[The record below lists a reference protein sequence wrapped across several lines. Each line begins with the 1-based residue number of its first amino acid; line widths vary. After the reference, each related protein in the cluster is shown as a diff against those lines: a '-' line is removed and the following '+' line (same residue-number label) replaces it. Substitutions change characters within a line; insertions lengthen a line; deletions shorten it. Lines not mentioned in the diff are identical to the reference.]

1 VRDWFEIESACYW
14 YKGPERP
21 DPKTIKT
28 EIFFIPAAAAAEKDG
43 CFTNTQRLVQWHDK
57 AVDPPEDCRSDTWFV
72 YHLGKR
78 LKQLYAGSTA
88 ARDQGLLNLT
98 WDYERDARE
107 TLPDGRPSRIPDEPD
122 AEKILKEINGYTVA
136 DHKQVSGF
144 SDLKDDGSTA
154 CGCWIYSGVYPEEGR
169 NRARERKRDPNNYLN
184 PEWGFAW
191 PHNRRI
197 LYNRASADP
206 EGRPWS
212 ERKKY
217 VWWDGQKK
225 KWTGLDAPDFELD
238 KPPSYRP
245 AEGAKGMDS
254 IAGDAPFIMKPDGR
268 GWLFAPAGTKD
279 GPLPT
284 HYEPVESPVKNLL
297 YEQQTNPVAERYD
310 LPMNPKAAGV
320 DREYPIVATT
330 HRLTEHYLS
339 GPMSRFD
346 SWLNELQP
354 EMFVELSPELAA
366 ERGIEHG
373 GWMVVATRRGA
384 IEARAM
390 VTRRIRPLTVDGRAL
405 HQIGLPFHW
414 GFAGETV
421 GCVANDLTSIAL
433 DPNVS
438 IHEAK
443 AFTCDVWPGRLENYR
458 EERPLAAAP
467 WPTREPTPETPKSA
481 QPEGQTI

>member
-1 VRDWFEIESACYW
+1 
-14 YKGPERP
+14 
-21 DPKTIKT
+21 
-28 EIFFIPAAAAAEKDG
+28 
-43 CFTNTQRLVQWHDK
+43 
-57 AVDPPEDCRSDTWFV
+57 
-72 YHLGKR
+72 
-78 LKQLYAGSTA
+78 
-88 ARDQGLLNLT
+88 
-98 WDYERDARE
+98 
-107 TLPDGRPSRIPDEPD
+107 
-122 AEKILKEINGYTVA
+122 
-136 DHKQVSGF
+136 
-144 SDLKDDGSTA
+144 
-154 CGCWIYSGVYPEEGR
+154 
-169 NRARERKRDPNNYLN
+169 
-184 PEWGFAW
+184 
-191 PHNRRI
+191 
-197 LYNRASADP
+197 
-206 EGRPWS
+206 
-212 ERKKY
+212 
-217 VWWDGQKK
+217 
-225 KWTGLDAPDFELD
+225 
-238 KPPSYRP
+238 
-245 AEGAKGMDS
+245 
-254 IAGDAPFIMKPDGR
+254 MKPDGK

-297 YEQQTNPVAERYD
+297 YEQQDSPVAERYD
-310 LPMNPKAAGV
+310 LPMNPKADGV
-320 DREYPIVATT
+320 DHEYPIVATT

-390 VTRRIRPLTVDGRAL
+390 VTRRIRPLTVNGRTL

-421 GCVANDLTSIAL
+421 GGVANDLPPIVL

-443 AFTCDVWPGRLENYR
+443 AFTCNVWPGRLENYR
-458 EERPLAAAP
+458 KELPLAAAP
-467 WPTREPTPETPKSA
+467 WPTREPAPETPKSA